1 MTPPENL
8 VIHKEQSDHN
18 EHRMRRARSWLDRSE
33 EVEFAEE
40 KFICLWIAFNA
51 AYGGEPT
58 TRDEDGPVE
67 TEKEKFTDF
76 LEDIIERDERK
87 EGKIRELLWET
98 FPGPI
103 RILLDNQCVFKP
115 FWQWVRGAMELDKW
129 QMKFRERNDKAKKAL
144 GNGDVH
150 GVFGEVFMRLYQLR
164 NQVFHGGVTFGKG
177 WGRSQLED
185 GVCIMEKIV
194 PVILDIMQAEI
205 DKNPDT
211 EIWGKVA
218 YPRVGEG
225 DLYRG
230 NKKE

>member
-1 MTPPENL
+1 MIRPNDKMP
-8 VIHKEQSDHN
+8 HN
-18 EHRMRRARSWLDRSE
+18 IQNDDNTHRIKRARSWVARSE
-33 EVEFAEE
+33 KVKNREE

-58 TRDEDGPVE
+58 DRNEDGPVE
-67 TEKEKFTDF
+67 TEKEKFADF
-76 LEDIIERDERK
+76 LEDIIERDERN
-87 EGKIRELLWET
+87 EIEKILWKT
-98 FPGPI
+98 FRGSI

-164 NQVFHGGVTFGKG
+164 NQVFHGGVTFKTGY
-177 WGRSQLED
+177 GRSQLED
-185 GVCIMEKIV
+185 GVRIMEKIV
-194 PVILDIMQAEI
+194 PVILDIMEAEI

-211 EIWGKVA
+211 IIWGKIA
-218 YPRVGEG
+218 YPRIG
-225 DLYRG
+225 DEPWSG
-230 NKKE
+230 DGGC

>member
-1 MTPPENL
+1 MTL
-8 VIHKEQSDHN
+8 HN
-18 EHRMRRARSWLDRSE
+18 IQDDDNTLRLQRANSWVARSEKIKNR
-33 EVEFAEE
+33 EE

-51 AYGGEPT
+51 AYGDEPT
-58 TRDEDGPVE
+58 DRNEDGPVE
-67 TEKEKFTDF
+67 TEKEKFADF

-185 GVCIMEKIV
+185 GVRIMEKIV

-205 DKNPDT
+205 RKNPDT

-218 YPRVGEG
+218 YPRVGAGG

-230 NKKE
+230 NKEE